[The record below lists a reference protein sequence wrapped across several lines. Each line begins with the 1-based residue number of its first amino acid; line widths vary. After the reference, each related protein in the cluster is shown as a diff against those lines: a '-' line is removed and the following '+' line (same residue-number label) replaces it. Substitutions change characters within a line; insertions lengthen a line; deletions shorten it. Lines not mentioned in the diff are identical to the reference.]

1 MNMNSRDRLILIVVL
16 VIVVWVA
23 GVMLFI
29 KPAFGDVQTASQ
41 TLDAKEIE
49 LADLE
54 KQIKEDED
62 LPQRAQDAFDTL
74 NKTVEIFYPA
84 QAQHEAMMNV
94 QKLLDVDSKTSE
106 QDIQNLDMKIST
118 ADSVDLGRYIYSP
131 EIVSNTFDQII
142 SDEADQTNVEIEPLE
157 LSAYSMSFNFTAT
170 KENLLTFFDN
180 LQNQAPR
187 SIVIDTVEVGAVG
200 ENENDTEWT
209 GEITMRFIMVPTFP
223 SPDDVDKLAL
233 PSSVEETVE
242 VAAVEE

>member
-16 VIVVWVA
+16 VVIIWVA

-29 KPAFGDVQTASQ
+29 KPAFSDVQTAGQ

-62 LPQRAQDAFDTL
+62 LPQQAADAYDKL
-74 NKTVEIFYPA
+74 NKTVEIFYPV
-84 QAQHEAMMNV
+84 QAQHEAMITV
-94 QKLLDVDSKTSE
+94 QKLLDVDTKTSE
-106 QDIQNLDMKIST
+106 QDIQNLDMTIST
-118 ADSVDLGRYIYSP
+118 ADSVDLSRYIYSP
-131 EIVSNTFDQII
+131 EIVSDAFDQII
-142 SDEADQTNVEIEPLE
+142 SDNAADADVEIASLE
-157 LSAYSMSFNFTAT
+157 LSAYAMSFNFTAT
-170 KENLLTFFDN
+170 KANLMTFFDN

-187 SIVIDTVEVGAVG
+187 SLVIDTVEVGSVG
-200 ENENDTEWT
+200 ENDEKTEWT

-223 SPDDVDKLAL
+223 SPEDVDKIVMPA
-233 PSSVEETVE
+233 SAEETVE